1 MKIVGVTG
9 LGGLWSLKWAWQT
22 HTQTVSKSGAEWGMN
37 ELQVRSNFEKARE
50 IICFRLG
57 GIIGK
62 VPKESGR
69 AIGASI

>member
-1 MKIVGVTG
+1 
-9 LGGLWSLKWAWQT
+9 
-22 HTQTVSKSGAEWGMN
+22 MN